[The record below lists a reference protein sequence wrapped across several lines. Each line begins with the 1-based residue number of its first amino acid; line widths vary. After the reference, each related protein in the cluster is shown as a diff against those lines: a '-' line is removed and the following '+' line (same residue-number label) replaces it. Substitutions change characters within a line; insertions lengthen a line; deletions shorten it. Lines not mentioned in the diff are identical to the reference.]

1 MLSASELASRLARDT
16 EAVCRHYLCAG
27 RRAGNYWIV
36 GDVANSKGRSLYVRL
51 TGSRA
56 GKWTD
61 AATGQYGDL
70 LDLVREACGLVDF
83 RDVADEARH
92 FLSLPQPDPAQFRTH
107 EPCGSVSRPA
117 AERARRLLQMT
128 QPVSGTLADHY
139 LRRRG
144 IVRASV
150 HGSLRFHPSCYCRDL
165 VTGSMTTYPALIAV
179 VTDPAGRVTGVHR
192 TWLDPNGDG
201 KAKVDDPRR
210 ALGSLLGNAVRFQF
224 PLREPVPVMAAGEGL
239 ETILSLSHVL
249 PAMPMVA
256 ALTANHLAALR
267 LPAGCRRLYIAA
279 DADAAGR
286 HGIEGLSTLA
296 QAAGI
301 LPLVLSP
308 ELGDFNEDLRRL
320 GPDRLTARLR
330 EQLAP
335 HDATAFLP
343 ERWVASRASCKVRG
357 RAGSLT
363 FPMARAC
370 VPCR

>member
-107 EPCGSVSRPA
+107 ESCGSVSRPA
-117 AERARRLLQMT
+117 AERARRLLQTT

-150 HGSLRFHPSCYCRDL
+150 HGSLRFHPSCYYRDL

-343 ERWVASRASCKVRG
+343 E
-357 RAGSLT
+357 
-363 FPMARAC
+363 
-370 VPCR
+370 